1 MKNISINIITIC
13 LRVKF
18 QVFGMKKVVKK
29 KKSIKSEKYLF
40 RRELRIWG
48 LTFKKESLKIL
59 SNKKNNNKFS
69 KLL

>member
-1 MKNISINIITIC
+1 
-13 LRVKF
+13 
-18 QVFGMKKVVKK
+18 MKKVVKK